1 MRGLILVVADASAE
15 RFRTALVLAAAQAA
29 LGARVRFFFQ
39 GDALRSIV
47 TPIADPDGARQSA
60 MGLPTLAQLVS
71 EAIALG
77 VRFAAC
83 QSSLALLGLTPRDF
97 DPGIEWGGMVGLLAA
112 MNPEDRIV
120 VV

>member
-1 MRGLILVVADASAE
+1 MRGVILIVADASAE

-47 TPIADPDGARQSA
+47 APISDPDGARQSA

-71 EAIALG
+71 EAIGLG
-77 VRFAAC
+77 VGFAAC
-83 QSSLALLGLTPRDF
+83 QSSLALLGLTPEDF
-97 DPGIEWGGMVGLLAA
+97 DPCVEWGGMVGLLST
-112 MNPEDRIV
+112 MDVEDQLLIV
-120 VV
+120 